1 MLLPF
6 LYRPCSYILF
16 FTSYACRHTKAGLWT
31 ACPKNLLEHLGITV
45 RCLDEQLGLMFR
57 IYPLFQHFNTFGP
70 FSRVYRKVTV
80 ESKTLPVEAG
90 RHHGQI
96 MEDGP
101 TKGMTR
107 SPLRWAM
114 ATTSAPGSATAGQPA
129 SEITPTDIPCS
140 KGCR

>member
-6 LYRPCSYILF
+6 LYHSCSYILF
-16 FTSYACRHTKAGLWT
+16 FTSYACRHTKTGLWT

-90 RHHGQI
+90 RHHGQ
-96 MEDGP
+96 P
-101 TKGMTR
+101 LGM
-107 SPLRWAM
+107 AG
-114 ATTSAPGSATAGQPA
+114 TSDLPELSAGHF
-129 SEITPTDIPCS
+129 
-140 KGCR
+140 